1 MTRSV
6 LTPARGVLMA
16 CLAAALAGCGG
27 GGDGP
32 KLYPVS
38 GTVTFN
44 GEPLKEGRIVYR
56 MAGAGSSGR
65 SYSGPITDGAYK
77 LESEAGSAVVE
88 VTAYR
93 EVPGKFDK
101 SNGDPV
107 PLKEMY
113 IPPKYNRATTL
124 KAEVKPGAN
133 ADKFELTGK
142 K

>member
-1 MTRSV
+1 MTRKV
-6 LTPARGVLMA
+6 LTPARGVLTV
-16 CLAAALAGCGG
+16 CLSLALAGCGG
-27 GGDGP
+27 GGNGP

-56 MAGAGSSGR
+56 LSGAGSSGR
-65 SYSGPITDGAYK
+65 SYSGPIADGAYK
-77 LESEAGSAVVE
+77 LESEPGSAVVE
-88 VTAYR
+88 ITAYR
-93 EVPGKFDK
+93 EVPGKFDR

-113 IPPKYNRATTL
+113 IPRKYNAATTL
-124 KAEVKPGAN
+124 KAEVKPDSN
-133 ADKFELTGK
+133 TDKFELTGK